1 MSANVSQLAAPTT
14 SRTVAAIGELSM
26 PPSAVSAT
34 ASASGKVTT
43 DSVLKTL
50 WTLCEFGCYPSNFTW
65 LDPDNYDYDSNVT
78 FSRNQ
83 TRIFN
88 SHDLTSESKI
98 GLIFLYSTTTLLA
111 ITGNVMVILVFT
123 VGKWS
128 RTDLRPF
135 LINLA
140 IADLVMAIFCMPFT
154 FTYVVLDTWIFSKP
168 MCPMVLFVQ
177 MVAVTASVSTNMAI
191 GIDRFLVV
199 AYPLRSRLTSS
210 RSKYVIVPIWITAIA
225 LASVNLFVGRAY
237 DTVLPNLT
245 ITKCEEMWPGDT
257 PRRVY
262 TLFVLT
268 ITYLLPML
276 ILGVTY
282 SIIGVI
288 LWRRTAPGN
297 ADRVRDS
304 QQLRSKRK
312 VIKTLVIVVTI
323 FVLCWLPLHVFF
335 LILDFHPTSQTILG
349 PKVTSIYLGV
359 HWLAMSNSFA
369 NPIIYGFT
377 NESFRV
383 DLVNLCARAF
393 PCCICLKK
401 LMRRR
406 ISMSTYD
413 TVVFRRQSA
422 INYMGRNRVT
432 LTRTAP
438 NGSIRPHFQAQK
450 FHTID
455 MCMEDPN

>member
-1 MSANVSQLAAPTT
+1 MNQTTGRILPAMTSATLKSEADI
-14 SRTVAAIGELSM
+14 S
-26 PPSAVSAT
+26 PSALLRPFL
-34 ASASGKVTT
+34 
-43 DSVLKTL
+43 DSDCDNDCYSNNFSFMVNDSYEYNENYMLK
-50 WTLCEFGCYPSNFTW
+50 
-65 LDPDNYDYDSNVT
+65 DNISKAV
-78 FSRNQ
+78 
-83 TRIFN
+83 IG
-88 SHDLTSESKI
+88 HELTNESKI
-98 GLIFLYSTTTLLA
+98 GLIFLYSTTTILA
-111 ITGNVMVILVFT
+111 ITGNIIVILVFT

-154 FTYVVLDTWIFSKP
+154 FTYVLLETWIFSKP
-168 MCPMVLFVQ
+168 VCPMVLFVQ

-191 GIDRFLVV
+191 GIDRFLAV
-199 AYPLRSRLTSS
+199 AFPLRSRLTSA
-210 RSKYVIVPIWITAIA
+210 RSKCIILPIWIASVM
-225 LASVNLFVGRAY
+225 LASVNLFVGRAF
-237 DTVLPNLT
+237 DLKVPAKGGGLPNLT
-245 ITKCEEMWPGDT
+245 ITKCEEVWPNAT
-257 PRRVY
+257 PRRVF

-335 LILDFHPTSQTILG
+335 LVLDFQPALANMSNQTL
-349 PKVTSIYLGV
+349 TSIYLGV

-377 NESFRV
+377 NESFRA
-383 DLVNLCARAF
+383 DLVNLCVKIF
-393 PCCICLKK
+393 PCCICLKR

-413 TVVFRRQSA
+413 TGVFRRQSA
-422 INYMGRNRVT
+422 IHYKAR
-432 LTRTAP
+432 TRTAFTNTTP
-438 NGSIRPHFQAQK
+438 NGNMRTAFQPHK
-450 FHTID
+450 FHAID
-455 MCMEDPN
+455 MRMEQIE

>member
-282 SIIGVI
+282 SKIGVI

-312 VIKTLVIVVTI
+312 VCYFLLLYTCIIHLLFVYECSLLV
-323 FVLCWLPLHVFF
+323 
-335 LILDFHPTSQTILG
+335 
-349 PKVTSIYLGV
+349 
-359 HWLAMSNSFA
+359 
-369 NPIIYGFT
+369 
-377 NESFRV
+377 
-383 DLVNLCARAF
+383 
-393 PCCICLKK
+393 
-401 LMRRR
+401 
-406 ISMSTYD
+406 
-413 TVVFRRQSA
+413 
-422 INYMGRNRVT
+422 
-432 LTRTAP
+432 
-438 NGSIRPHFQAQK
+438 
-450 FHTID
+450 
-455 MCMEDPN
+455 